1 MRTGNE
7 RNTRE
12 QNGSATARNHR
23 ARRAKPTKRKAHREK
38 IAAARTSDGRPNA
51 ANATGA
57 SSRANARAASVASQ
71 AKPSANN
78 TRPAREERV
87 AAAGS
92 SLQDTSSANEA
103 NPSSTRERRF
113 TPLPLLKRISPEA
126 WAVIQPSIAIVVGI
140 GLLIFIAATTVTVTI
155 TVAVVH
161 HVMEVR
167 AANQEFPSEVEQWR
181 KTVESACD
189 DVGLDEKWADVV
201 LAMMQA
207 ESGGDTD
214 VYSVVGCSE
223 DIMQAGEGCA
233 GMTAGSENVIGLGEA
248 GLAAWGI
255 DPSIDVSP
263 NTAVASIY
271 AGVIETKQSVDLFE
285 GWLGDMD
292 LSDTGKIGLI
302 AQGYNYG
309 FAGWF
314 AYCQANG
321 ITSWDYDSSLAYQ
334 SIHGGGTAEHGGKVI
349 NFYEAAKE

>member
-1 MRTGNE
+1 MQTN
-7 RNTRE
+7 NE
-12 QNGSATARNHR
+12 QNPSEQSGSTANWRHR
-23 ARRAKPTKRKAHREK
+23 TRRAKPTKRKARREK
-38 IAAARTSDGRPNA
+38 ANAGGSAGVGGATSMSGA
-51 ANATGA
+51 ANQTP
-57 SSRANARAASVASQ
+57 
-71 AKPSANN
+71 PSADDGQL
-78 TRPAREERV
+78 AREKP
-87 AAAGS
+87 AGW
-92 SLQDTSSANEA
+92 Q
-103 NPSSTRERRF
+103 
-113 TPLPLLKRISPEA
+113 PLLKRISPEA
-126 WAVIQPSIAIVVGI
+126 WAVIQPSIAIIVGI

-167 AANQEFPSEVEQWR
+167 AANQEFPNEVEQWR
-181 KTVESACD
+181 KTVEIACD
-189 DVGLDEKWADVV
+189 DVGLDDKWEDVI

-214 VYSVVGCSE
+214 VYSVVGCNE

-233 GMTAGSENVIGLGEA
+233 GVTAGSENVIGLGEA

-285 GWLGDMD
+285 GWLGSIDV
-292 LSDTGKIGLI
+292 SDTGKIGLI

-321 ITSWDYDSSLAYQ
+321 VTSWTYDDSLAYQ
-334 SIHGGGTAEHGGKVI
+334 SISGGGTAEHGGKVI
-349 NFYEAAKE
+349 SFYEAAND

>member
-1 MRTGNE
+1 MRTE
-7 RNTRE
+7 RG
-12 QNGSATARNHR
+12 QNSSDQNSPAAERRLR
-23 ARRAKPTKRKAHREK
+23 ARHAKPTKRKARREK
-38 IAAARTSDGRPNA
+38 FVAARA
-51 ANATGA
+51 AGDQANSANTD
-57 SSRANARAASVASQ
+57 SRANMRAASVAGQ
-71 AKPSANN
+71 TEPSIDSTQFAGEK
-78 TRPAREERV
+78 RGV
-87 AAAGS
+87 AAGDF
-92 SLQDTSSANEA
+92 QDVPAARKTSATS
-103 NPSSTRERRF
+103 ERRFKF

-126 WAVIQPSIAIVVGI
+126 WAVIQPSIAIIVGI

-181 KTVESACD
+181 KTVDIACD
-189 DVGLDEKWADVV
+189 DVGLDEKWVDVV

-207 ESGGDTD
+207 ESGGDID

-233 GMTAGSENVIGLGEA
+233 GVTAGSENVIGLGEA

-321 ITSWDYDSSLAYQ
+321 VTSWTYDDSLAYQ